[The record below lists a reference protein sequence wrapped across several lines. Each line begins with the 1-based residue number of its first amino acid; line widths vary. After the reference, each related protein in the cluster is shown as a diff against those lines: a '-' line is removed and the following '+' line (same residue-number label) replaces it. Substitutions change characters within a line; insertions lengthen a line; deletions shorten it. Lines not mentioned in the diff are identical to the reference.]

1 MKKEI
6 IFDEELRKKWLSG
19 AKKIAKAVGST
30 LGPCGRFF
38 ATTGYKTPVIT
49 KDGVSV
55 AKDIDL
61 PDPVENLGA
70 ALVREMSLKTNETAG
85 DGTTTTVVLGFE
97 MLKEGYK
104 AVEAGCRPIEI
115 KRGMDKATNF
125 VLQEFEKN
133 TRELTTQEEVEK
145 VATISA
151 NNDEELGKVIAKGFE
166 IAGKDG
172 VVHAETTRGTE
183 IEIEESNGFTFDSGW
198 LSSYFVNNKD
208 KMEVNFEDALVL
220 LTDKKISLGEEIIPF
235 LEESATQKKPL
246 FIVCDE
252 LQGEALNVIVLNLL
266 SGNVQV
272 AAAKCP
278 GYASSKLDWLN
289 DISTITGATLI
300 TDATGAELKDCG
312 PEFLGE
318 TKIVK
323 ATKTETTIIGGKGD
337 QKIIDEYVKTLK
349 NQKDVLKSPRDK
361 DNMEKRIARFTGSA
375 VTIKIGASTETEA
388 KEIKDRADD
397 AICAVRA
404 ALESGIT
411 EGAGINYAR
420 FGRALIIDDENYPTE
435 DMKRGAKI
443 IKEALKAPLKQIA
456 ENAGENGDVIYGN
469 CFKDEKGLAYN
480 AKTNEYGDAYEM
492 GIIEPIKVQKEAL
505 KNANSIA
512 GVMLATSGANVVV
525 EDDKEELAN

>member
-6 IFDEELRKKWLSG
+6 YFDEDLRKKWLAG
-19 AKKIAKAVGST
+19 FEKLAKAVGST

-38 ATTGYKTPVIT
+38 ATTGYKTPIIT
-49 KDGVSV
+49 KDGVTV
-55 AKDIDL
+55 AKDIEL
-61 PDPVENLGA
+61 PDPTENLGV
-70 ALVREMSLKTNETAG
+70 ALGREMSLKTNETAG
-85 DGTTTTVVLGFE
+85 DGTTTTVVLGYQ

-104 AVEAGCRPIEI
+104 AVEAGCRPIEL
-115 KRGMDKATNF
+115 KRGMDKATSF
-125 VLQEFEKN
+125 VLQKFKEN
-133 TRELTTQEEVEK
+133 TRELTSQEEVEK

-151 NNDEELGKVIAKGFE
+151 NNDEELGKVIAKAFE
-166 IAGKDG
+166 ISGKDG

-220 LTDKKISLGEEIIPF
+220 LTDKKISLPDEIVPF
-235 LEESATQKKPL
+235 LEESAAQKKPL
-246 FIVCDE
+246 FVVCDE
-252 LQGEALNVIVLNLL
+252 LQGEALNVVILNLL

-272 AAAKCP
+272 AAVKCP

-300 TDATGAELKDCG
+300 TNATGAELKQCG

-318 TKIVK
+318 AKTIK
-323 ATKTETTIIGGKGD
+323 ATKTETTVIGGKGD
-337 QKIIDEYVKTLK
+337 KTIIENYVKTLK
-349 NQKDVLKSPRDK
+349 NQKEVLESARDK
-361 DNMEKRIARFTGSA
+361 SNMEKRIARFTGSA

-420 FGRALIIDDENYPTE
+420 FGRELVIDDKSYPTE

-443 IKEALKAPLKQIA
+443 IKEALKSPLKQIA
-456 ENAGENGDVIYGN
+456 ENAGENGDVVYSN
-469 CFKDEKGLAYN
+469 CFKTENGEAYN
-480 AKTNEYGDAYEM
+480 AKTNEYGDAYKM
-492 GIIEPIKVQKEAL
+492 GIIEPVKVQIEAL

-512 GVMLATSGANVVV
+512 GVMLATSGANVKIE
-525 EDDKEELAN
+525 EDVLTN